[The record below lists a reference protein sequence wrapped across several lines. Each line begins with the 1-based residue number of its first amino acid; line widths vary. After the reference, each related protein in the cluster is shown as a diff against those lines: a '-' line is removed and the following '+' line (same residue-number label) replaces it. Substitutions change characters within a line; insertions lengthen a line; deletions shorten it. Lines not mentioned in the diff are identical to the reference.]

1 MRRLAAVIAVTLALV
16 GGAATAAVAGGP
28 DNVVVSD
35 ATTDATGAATFVA
48 HQSMVVESTGTD
60 ELDSANVARA
70 TSHDCTGCQAIAVAF
85 QAVLATRR
93 PHVVAPRNL
102 AVAENLNC
110 NACASLAFAFQYVVT
125 TDGPERL
132 SPQGMQRLA
141 ALRQEVADDL
151 ATDLTPQDLNARLD
165 DIGSRFK
172 ALVDAEIAK
181 AGGTASDG
189 EMHEQHAETPA
200 GA

>member
-1 MRRLAAVIAVTLALV
+1 MRRLAAVFALTMALV
-16 GGAATAAVAGGP
+16 GAAPVAVAGGP
-28 DNVVVSD
+28 NNVVASD
-35 ATTDATGAATFVA
+35 ATADATGAATFVA
-48 HQSMVVESTGTD
+48 RQSLVVQSTGTD
-60 ELDSANVARA
+60 ALTSANVARA

-85 QAVLATRR
+85 QAVLATGR

-102 AVAENLNC
+102 AVAENISC
-110 NACASLAFAFQYVVT
+110 NTCASLAFAFQYVVT

-132 SPQGMQRLA
+132 SPQGMQTLA

-151 ATDLTPQDLNARLD
+151 ATDLTPAELNARLD
-165 DIGSRFK
+165 DVGNRFK

-181 AGGTASDG
+181 AGGTPSDG
-189 EMHEQHAETPA
+189 EMHEQHDETPA

>member
-1 MRRLAAVIAVTLALV
+1 MRRLAAVFALTLALV
-16 GGAATAAVAGGP
+16 GAAAPAAVAGGP
-28 DNVVVSD
+28 DNIVISD
-35 ATTDATGAATFVA
+35 STVDATGAATFVA
-48 HQSMVVESTGTD
+48 RQRMVVQPTGTD

-70 TSHDCTGCQAIAVAF
+70 TAHDCTGCQAIAVAF
-85 QAVLATRR
+85 QAVLATGR

-102 AVAENLNC
+102 ADAENINC
-110 NACASLAFAFQYVVT
+110 NTCASFAFAFQYVVT

-132 SPQGMQRLA
+132 SPEGMERLA

-165 DIGSRFK
+165 DIRSRFK

-189 EMHEQHAETPA
+189 EMHEQHAGTPA